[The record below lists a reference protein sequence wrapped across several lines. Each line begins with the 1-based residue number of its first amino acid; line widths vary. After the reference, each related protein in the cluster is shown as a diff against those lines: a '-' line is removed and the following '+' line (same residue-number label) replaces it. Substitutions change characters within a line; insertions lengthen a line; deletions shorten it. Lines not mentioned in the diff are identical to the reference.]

1 MDTVIL
7 IRHAESEHHV
17 RKLSGGWTDTPITEL
32 GHEQAELAARRL
44 RAELGGVPVR
54 LFSSDL
60 RRTQDTASHIAR
72 AFGVEPELDWRLRE
86 FNNGEA
92 ANLTRD
98 EANRRWPEAPG
109 AWSPDHR
116 QWPGGETWREFHR
129 RAGTFLDELEFD
141 GRLPIVVTH
150 GGTLDTLT
158 ARWLLFDEERV
169 SHIGFATHVTGI
181 TVLQKDELGH
191 RRVERSNDI
200 GHLSGQPGHVAL
212 GAILA

>member
-1 MDTVIL
+1 MSTFNPQAIRVLAPASILFGAACLATPVQSADLEAGRKTFETTCAVCHGPAGKADPSSPTVQSL
-7 IRHAESEHHV
+7 DPKPADRS
-17 RKLSGGWTDTPITEL
+17 DP
-32 GHEQAELAARRL
+32 
-44 RAELGGVPVR
+44 
-54 LFSSDL
+54 LFNSREPASD
-60 RRTQDTASHIAR
+60 
-72 AFGVEPELDWRLRE
+72 W
-86 FNNGEA
+86 N
-92 ANLTRD
+92 
-98 EANRRWPEAPG
+98 
-109 AWSPDHR
+109 
-116 QWPGGETWREFHR
+116 
-129 RAGTFLDELEFD
+129 
-141 GRLPIVVTH
+141 IVVTH